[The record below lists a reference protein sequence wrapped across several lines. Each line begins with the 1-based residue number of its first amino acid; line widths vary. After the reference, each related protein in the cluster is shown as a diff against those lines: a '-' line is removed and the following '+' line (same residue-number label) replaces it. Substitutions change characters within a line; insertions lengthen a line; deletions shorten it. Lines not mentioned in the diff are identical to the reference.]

1 MRLGQTTTSSEGED
15 VMRISLMVEGQNGLT
30 WERWSHILALAER
43 LGMSGVYRSDHYF
56 IGQQQDS
63 LEAYLS
69 FVMAASETST
79 IRFGALVSPVTFR
92 RPVDVGRMVAQ
103 LDALSDGRFIC
114 GFGAGWNEPEH
125 VAYGIDFPSTK
136 ERFDRMD
143 DAIRLMKALW
153 SGGPV
158 SYDGEFYSLKDA
170 DCLPRPPSGR
180 PYFLIGGSGEKRTLR
195 SVAEFADEWNFTPLP
210 FDEIPHKIDVLA
222 KHCETFDRDPA
233 SIRRSQMTFGLIG
246 PDDLLQPTVRA
257 LKAARGAAEMSDADF
272 LQASRDRGSIVG
284 GTDEVVDQIGRLAEL
299 GVEEMMFQHFL
310 FDDDSVPEYLAT
322 EIAPQVAD
330 L

>member
-1 MRLGQTTTSSEGED
+1 
-15 VMRISLMVEGQNGLT
+15 MVEGQNGLT

-43 LGMSGVYRSDHYF
+43 LGMPGVYRSDHYF

-69 FVMAASETST
+69 FVMAASETQR
-79 IRFGALVSPVTFR
+79 IRFGPLVSPVTFR
-92 RPVDVGRMVAQ
+92 RPVDVARMVAQ
-103 LDALSDGRFIC
+103 LDTLSDGRFTC
-114 GFGAGWNEPEH
+114 GVGAGWNEPEH
-125 VAYGIDFPSTK
+125 VAYGVDFPAIK

-143 DAIRLMKALW
+143 DAIRLMKTLW

-158 SYDGEFYSLKDA
+158 SYEGEFYSLKEA

-180 PYFLIGGSGEKRTLR
+180 PYFLIGGAGEKRTLR

-210 FDEIPHKIDVLA
+210 FDQIAHKNEVLA
-222 KHCETFDRDPA
+222 KHCETLDRDPA
-233 SIRRSQMTFGLIG
+233 SIRHSQMTFGLIG
-246 PDDLLQPTVRA
+246 PDDLLKPIVQH
-257 LKAARGAAEMSDADF
+257 LKTARGAGDMSDEAF

-284 GTDEVVDQIGRLAEL
+284 GSEEVVDQLGRLAEL

-322 EIAPQVAD
+322 EIAPRVAD

>member
-114 GFGAGWNEPEH
+114 GFGAGVTPDLWH
-125 VAYGIDFPSTK
+125 AQSKGRAVAF
-136 ERFDRMD
+136 
-143 DAIRLMKALW
+143 
-153 SGGPV
+153 
-158 SYDGEFYSLKDA
+158 SL
-170 DCLPRPPSGR
+170 
-180 PYFLIGGSGEKRTLR
+180 E
-195 SVAEFADEWNFTPLP
+195 
-210 FDEIPHKIDVLA
+210 
-222 KHCETFDRDPA
+222 
-233 SIRRSQMTFGLIG
+233 
-246 PDDLLQPTVRA
+246 
-257 LKAARGAAEMSDADF
+257 
-272 LQASRDRGSIVG
+272 
-284 GTDEVVDQIGRLAEL
+284 
-299 GVEEMMFQHFL
+299 
-310 FDDDSVPEYLAT
+310 
-322 EIAPQVAD
+322 
-330 L
+330 